1 MNALNRYPV
10 PRPLKA
16 GLAVAVL
23 LLVAGCQNQSASTSM
38 LAANDYRLRHPII
51 VNEQPETL
59 DLPIGYHTRS
69 LNRHLSDSI
78 TAFAMRSRKQG
89 NGRVEVLVPSGAGNE
104 AAVHA
109 VTPQIRRALQRGGL
123 GKRQIVTRSY
133 PVDDKAADAPIRLSF
148 ARVMATAGPCGEW
161 PENIGGQFNKNI
173 DYENYG
179 CATQSNLAAI
189 VANPADLITPR
200 ASTPA
205 DQQRRAVVYEKYR
218 AGEQTASDYKEGE
231 GASVAE

>member
-1 MNALNRYPV
+1 MNALNKYPV
-10 PRPLKA
+10 PRALKA
-16 GLAVAVL
+16 GMAVAVL
-23 LLVAGCQNQSASTSM
+23 LLAAGCENKSASTSM

-200 ASTPA
+200 ASAPA